1 MPKKR
6 SIKTSSPSDFE
17 PKRKNPISL
26 GSDSNI
32 GNDFKPLKIGGKN
45 TGLEFA
51 DNKILS
57 SAEEFVTLKER
68 TEELKVSKIKGNKS
82 AGFYSP
88 QVIMQ
93 SDNATDSSSGLWF
106 NIFTSGMTFLK
117 ANGTFASLSLEATST
132 IYNACG
138 DDNAYGFIW
147 KRGTFTSGSQVT
159 VANLYS
165 TGQFK
170 LREASNAISDDAGY
184 GQLWIKNED
193 PNELYFTNDDGD
205 DIQITSGSGLA
216 GSGGG
221 DITSV
226 VAGVG
231 LSGGG
236 TSSDVTLTLDMS
248 ELTDMTA
255 SVNSSEDEL
264 IILDN
269 GADRRKLIS
278 EIPLS
283 AFNNDSGFVTATLTD
298 EQVQDKVGAMFSSN
312 TETLITATYQDGDGT
327 VDLVVDNDL
336 SNYDNSSSGF
346 ITATLTT
353 EQVQDI
359 VGAMFSSNTETR
371 ISATYQD
378 GDGTIDLAVD
388 DMTADT
394 NTTYTGGT
402 NLTLDGTTFNVDDAF
417 LKNNADDSTSGTLT
431 AGGFTTTG
439 TWTFDDATSGTVGIT
454 TIHTGSSFTDN
465 DTSLMTAGAIKEKI
479 EAYGYTTADGDI
491 TSVRFVTDSGSGA
504 AAEDTADTANFSLLG
519 SSGVGITNSGT
530 TITAVAVPA
539 EIDHDS
545 LSNFVANEHIDWTGA
560 SAGTIHSTNYT
571 NTTYTGGTNL
581 TLDGTEFDV
590 DDAFITNDA
599 DDTMAGTLTIDKDS
613 TATTNSVTKGLSIDY
628 DHTGITASGQSI
640 NNVGLDINITDS
652 SPTHV
657 GTHTNYGI
665 KMSTT
670 SNTSGAGTVYGI
682 QNTAT
687 GGDTNI
693 GYVSTVTNGGNDFKL
708 YDSAD
713 GTNYATISTGADG
726 ATTIATVDDSGAVA
740 HIKFEPDGS
749 FLIKETA
756 SAGADVAGYGQL
768 WVKSDTPNEL
778 YFTTDAGNDIQI
790 TDGTSLAGGG
800 GGGASALNDLSDVT
814 YSSGDLTITSLD
826 KIISGALTFDSSG
839 DITLSADGG
848 DVFMDDGTNPIFKF
862 DLDNVAMYMFDDA
875 DSGDQFGI
883 AVGANGATTLST
895 VDDDAANADL
905 TFTIDGSI
913 NFDVEGTVEF
923 DGCGVGFDLVT
934 PTYNA
939 SDTNVDFLTG
949 NKQFVTF
956 GSGNITDLNLIF
968 PKTSGNFTLILK
980 QDGSGSRTVTNYKVW
995 DRNDS
1000 AAASGSA
1007 TVKFAGGSNP
1017 TLTTAASKTDII
1029 SFFYDADNEIAYGVA
1044 SLNF

>member
-1 MPKKR
+1 
-6 SIKTSSPSDFE
+6 
-17 PKRKNPISL
+17 
-26 GSDSNI
+26 
-32 GNDFKPLKIGGKN
+32 
-45 TGLEFA
+45 
-51 DNKILS
+51 
-57 SAEEFVTLKER
+57 
-68 TEELKVSKIKGNKS
+68 
-82 AGFYSP
+82 
-88 QVIMQ
+88 
-93 SDNATDSSSGLWF
+93 
-106 NIFTSGMTFLK
+106 
-117 ANGTFASLSLEATST
+117 
-132 IYNACG
+132 
-138 DDNAYGFIW
+138 
-147 KRGTFTSGSQVT
+147 
-159 VANLYS
+159 
-165 TGQFK
+165 
-170 LREASNAISDDAGY
+170 
-184 GQLWIKNED
+184 
-193 PNELYFTNDDGD
+193 
-205 DIQITSGSGLA
+205 
-216 GSGGG
+216 
-221 DITSV
+221 
-226 VAGVG
+226 
-231 LSGGG
+231 
-236 TSSDVTLTLDMS
+236 
-248 ELTDMTA
+248 
-255 SVNSSEDEL
+255 
-264 IILDN
+264 
-269 GADRRKLIS
+269 
-278 EIPLS
+278 
-283 AFNNDSGFVTATLTD
+283 
-298 EQVQDKVGAMFSSN
+298 
-312 TETLITATYQDGDGT
+312 
-327 VDLVVDNDL
+327 
-336 SNYDNSSSGF
+336 
-346 ITATLTT
+346 
-353 EQVQDI
+353 
-359 VGAMFSSNTETR
+359 
-371 ISATYQD
+371 
-378 GDGTIDLAVD
+378 
-388 DMTADT
+388 
-394 NTTYTGGT
+394 
-402 NLTLDGTTFNVDDAF
+402 
-417 LKNNADDSTSGTLT
+417 
-431 AGGFTTTG
+431 
-439 TWTFDDATSGTVGIT
+439 
-454 TIHTGSSFTDN
+454 
-465 DTSLMTAGAIKEKI
+465 
-479 EAYGYTTADGDI
+479 
-491 TSVRFVTDSGSGA
+491 
-504 AAEDTADTANFSLLG
+504 
-519 SSGVGITNSGT
+519 
-530 TITAVAVPA
+530 
-539 EIDHDS
+539 
-545 LSNFVANEHIDWTGA
+545 
-560 SAGTIHSTNYT
+560 
-571 NTTYTGGTNL
+571 
-581 TLDGTEFDV
+581 
-590 DDAFITNDA
+590 
-599 DDTMAGTLTIDKDS
+599 
-613 TATTNSVTKGLSIDY
+613 
-628 DHTGITASGQSI
+628 
-640 NNVGLDINITDS
+640 
-652 SPTHV
+652 
-657 GTHTNYGI
+657 
-665 KMSTT
+665 TT

-687 GGDTNI
+687 GGDSNV
-693 GYVSTVTNGGNDFKL
+693 GYMSTVTNGGNDFIMH
-708 YDSAD
+708 DSAD

-726 ATTIATVDDSGAVA
+726 ATTIETVDGSGAVA

-875 DSGDQFGI
+875 DAGDQFGI